1 MTIKDLIEI
10 GVKAK
15 SYPQYLFKYRA
26 DNSFTEK
33 IITDNEMWF
42 SNPLEFND
50 PYDCNTPINTN
61 TSLNDIKIWLKSV
74 GIFPAH
80 INQLANDLKK
90 NPNLMK
96 DSTEK
101 ALSESGVCCFST
113 MDDSI
118 LQWSHYSN
126 YHTGVCLKFD
136 ILEDPEFFNTP
147 IIVSYRKIMQHY
159 NHFTQSNKIVE
170 YVIQPKFSDW
180 AYESEIRVVKPETL
194 MKKNN
199 GNRAFKFK
207 DSALKEV
214 IFGTKTP
221 NSVKTK
227 YKQLCANN
235 NKAHVQFYEMELDNG
250 VHYKLNKV

>member
-1 MTIKDLIEI
+1 
-10 GVKAK
+10 
-15 SYPQYLFKYRA
+15 
-26 DNSFTEK
+26 
-33 IITDNEMWF
+33 
-42 SNPLEFND
+42 
-50 PYDCNTPINTN
+50 
-61 TSLNDIKIWLKSV
+61 
-74 GIFPAH
+74 
-80 INQLANDLKK
+80 
-90 NPNLMK
+90 MK
-96 DSTEK
+96 DSTGK
-101 ALSESGVCCFST
+101 ALSKTGVCCFST

-136 ILEDPEFFNTP
+136 ILKDPDFFNTL
-147 IIVSYRKIMQHY
+147 IIVSYRKIMHHY

-194 MKKNN
+194 MKQNN
-199 GNRAFKFK
+199 GNRTFKFK
-207 DSALKEV
+207 NIALKEV
-214 IFGTKTP
+214 IFGANTP

-235 NKAHVQFYEMELDNG
+235 NKTHVQFYKMELDNG